1 MDFSKEAPV
10 VFDPRDRA
18 HRRKLWVRVA
28 TPTGDYYH
36 VFWPRVAAACAALAL
51 VAWLSLAAAAWGY
64 LKFRRGYRDVSYL
77 NLVFYPWQRAEHQ
90 IGLGHHYIAA
100 GRAAWERQEYRE
112 AYALLL
118 AGLARVPGDLT
129 ARRYIAIIEM
139 RIGRP
144 ERAVR
149 TLLAGVEHARGNLE
163 YLRLVFSTLLEVQE
177 DERAVELARQLLPAV
192 PDYLPLHQFVALQGA
207 IAHYHRGRL
216 TEAERIVAEWRLD
229 RILEGQL
236 LLARCDWQRDRR
248 PQALARLVR
257 MVPQFPKRD
266 DLYVELV
273 RWCRELGR
281 PDEARRYALIRQFN
295 NPGSAGARI
304 DVMHAYRDAGDTA
317 AERRELASYIADFA
331 KDQSALVLLAW
342 FAVDTAQP
350 GLADQ
355 AHTLAKQAR
364 LPLPVFELSRVQSLI
379 AAKDYAAAVALTESP
394 SRPTAA
400 SAETFGALMGALR
413 AVALFGAGD
422 LTRAQVALGAFVEG
436 PRVRANDLLLV
447 ARQLKSLGQTGPAR
461 RVVARA
467 CELDP
472 RNEPALVALV
482 QLDAELGDRVALAEN
497 LPRLFGMRRH
507 HRATLEQILRA
518 LTDPADAP
526 LRRQIEDALAQP
538 D

>member
-10 VFDPRDRA
+10 VFDPRDRT
-18 HRRKLWVRVA
+18 HRRRLWVRVA
-28 TPTGDYYH
+28 APGGVYYH

-51 VAWLSLAAAAWGY
+51 AAWLGLAAAAWGY
-64 LKFRRGYRDVSYL
+64 LKFRRGYDAVSYV
-77 NLVFYPWQRAEHQ
+77 NLVFYPWRRAEHQ
-90 IGLGHHYIAA
+90 TGLGHYYIAA

-129 ARRYIAIIEM
+129 ARRYIAITEM

-149 TLLAGVEHARGNLE
+149 TLLAGVDHARGNLD
-163 YLRLVFSTLLEVQE
+163 YLRLLFATLLEAQE
-177 DERAVELARQLLPAV
+177 DDRAVELARQLLPAV
-192 PDYLPLHQFVALQGA
+192 PDGQPVHQFIALQA
-207 IAHYHRGRL
+207 ATAHYHRGR
-216 TEAERIVAEWRLD
+216 TAEAERLVAEWRLD

-236 LLARCDWQRDRR
+236 LLARCDWQRGRR
-248 PQALARLVR
+248 EAALARLER
-257 MVPQFPKRD
+257 LVPQFPKRD

-273 RWCRELGR
+273 RYHRELGQH
-281 PDEARRYALIRQFN
+281 DEARRYALMRQFN

-304 DVMHAYRDAGDTA
+304 DVLHAYRNSGDTA
-317 AERRELASYIADFA
+317 AEQRELAAYLATFS

-350 GLADQ
+350 RLADQ
-355 AHTLAKQAR
+355 AHALAQQAR
-364 LPLPVFELSRVQSLI
+364 LPLAVFNLARVQALI
-379 AAKDYAAAVALTESP
+379 AAQDYAAAVALTETTA
-394 SRPTAA
+394 RPAAA
-400 SAETFGALMGALR
+400 SLEAFGALLGALR

-422 LTRAQVALGAFVEG
+422 LARAQVALGAFVEG
-436 PRVRANDLLLV
+436 PRVRATDLLLV
-447 ARQLKSLGQTGPAR
+447 AQQLKTLGHPGPAR

-482 QLDAELGDRVALAEN
+482 KLDTEAGDRVALAEN
-497 LPRLFGMRRH
+497 LPRLFAMRRH
-507 HRATLEQILRA
+507 HRATLEQTLRT

-526 LRRQIEDALAQP
+526 LRKQIEDALAQP